1 MSEILRTV
9 NLICDSEERADVFIV
24 AALNVSEDETGA
36 GEETGFGDETGAG
49 EETGFGDETGAG
61 DENGTWDESEAGDE
75 TGALDRTGAD
85 AGYEDPDE
93 QEDCFEPDVI
103 PDNTFSRSFVKKL
116 MEEGR
121 VLVNGEL
128 CKAGRRLKK
137 GDVVAVEIPAP
148 EPLDVLPENIP
159 LDVVYEDADIIVIN
173 KQRGMVV
180 HPAPG
185 NTSGTLVNAL
195 LGRCGDLSD
204 INGTVRPGIVHRI
217 DKDTT
222 GLICVAKN
230 NKAHLALSEQL
241 KDHSMARVYYAVTEG
256 RPKVTEGTVD
266 MPIGRSPGDRKKMAA
281 RVKGGR
287 EAVTFFRVLE
297 ENAGFALL
305 RVRLKTGR
313 THQIRVHLSA
323 IGYPVVGDPLYGRR
337 NDRGQKGQ
345 LLHAGLLTLRHPS
358 TGEMM
363 TFRGEPPADFMRF
376 LEKYR
381 FVTRIPEEKL

>member
-1 MSEILRTV
+1 MNDPSRRIE
-9 NLICDSEERADVFIV
+9 LICDHEERADVYIA
-24 AALNVSEDETGA
+24 AALNDADRGDDHRA
-36 GEETGFGDETGAG
+36 GEALFGGYDL
-49 EETGFGDETGAG
+49 FGGDDPCGAG
-61 DENGTWDESEAGDE
+61 DLFGEEEDGFE
-75 TGALDRTGAD
+75 TD
-85 AGYEDPDE
+85 AAPGSNY
-93 QEDCFEPDVI
+93 
-103 PDNTFSRSFVKKL
+103 SRSFVKKL

-121 VLVNGEL
+121 VLVGGEI

-137 GDVVAVEIPAP
+137 GDAITIEIPAP

-159 LDVVYEDADIIVIN
+159 LDVVYEDPDIIVIN
-173 KQRGMVV
+173 KPRGMVV

-185 NTSGTLVNAL
+185 NTTGTLVNAL

-222 GLICVAKN
+222 GLVCVAKN
-230 NKAHLALSEQL
+230 NRAHLALSVQL
-241 KDHSMARVYYAVTEG
+241 KDHSMARIYYAVTEG
-256 RPKVTEGTVD
+256 RPKVTEGTVN
-266 MPIGRSPGDRKKMAA
+266 MTVGRSPKDRKKMAA
-281 RVKGGR
+281 GVKGGR
-287 EAVTFFRVLE
+287 EAVTAFRVLE

-305 RVRLKTGR
+305 RVSLKTGR

-323 IGYPVVGDPLYGRR
+323 IGYPVVGDPLYGRK

-363 TFRGEPPADFMRF
+363 TFRGEAPGDFRQF
-376 LEKYR
+376 LDKYR